1 MMHDIRRQCPKS
13 RYAFIYDQ
21 DYESYKADIEKVI
34 NNYNGYFKSISIEY
48 VKDDQYELNKIFYAV
63 IKVSFKDF
71 IQSEIFKLTM
81 INSTSN
87 VSK

>member
-1 MMHDIRRQCPKS
+1 MVLKL
-13 RYAFIYDQ
+13 
-21 DYESYKADIEKVI
+21 
-34 NNYNGYFKSISIEY
+34 SIEY

>member
-1 MMHDIRRQCPKS
+1 MIFVDNVQRADMHLSMI
-13 RYAFIYDQ
+13 
-21 DYESYKADIEKVI
+21 IEKVI

-87 VSK
+87 VSD